1 MSDLSL
7 LHFSHILTLYNTEDC
22 SDPCAITSLPQS
34 FLSVFSHLI
43 ILTELSYIAASLCLG
58 CAGAPLLQGLC
69 YSVGDG
75 GCSPAALR
83 GLLLLW
89 SRK

>member
-22 SDPCAITSLPQS
+22 SDPCAVTSLPQS

-58 CAGAPLLQGLC
+58 CAGAPLLQGL
-69 YSVGDG
+69 SLVVARRA
-75 GCSPAALR
+75 CSLVAEC
-83 GLLLLW
+83 GL
-89 SRK
+89 